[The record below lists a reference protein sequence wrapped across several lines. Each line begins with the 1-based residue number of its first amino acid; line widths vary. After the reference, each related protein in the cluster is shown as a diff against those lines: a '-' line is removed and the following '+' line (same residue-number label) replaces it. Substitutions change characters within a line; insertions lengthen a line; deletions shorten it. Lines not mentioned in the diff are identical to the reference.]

1 MILDSR
7 LCGSDV
13 GECLTFLAK
22 AVKSFSPNLLSVCHF
37 RSWSFAII
45 VVRIC
50 SHRVL
55 EFVIPAKAGIHK
67 KTC

>member
-7 LCGSDV
+7 LRGSDV

-22 AVKSFSPNLLSVCHF
+22 AVKSFSPNMLSLCHF

-45 VVRIC
+45 VVGIC
-50 SHRVL
+50 RHQR
-55 EFVIPAKAGIHK
+55 
-67 KTC
+67 